1 MSLRDTFRSL
11 YDEYCDLLQE
21 RQDESLGLLLG
32 VLSRHHVL
40 LIGPRGTAK
49 SLQIRMLADAVE
61 GATFFKRL
69 VTRFS
74 VPEELWGAIKLSA
87 LKEDRYERV
96 KEGTL
101 ATAHFAFLDE
111 IWKGNSSILNSLLTL
126 VQERLFHENGTE
138 HRAPLETLI
147 GASNELPEDETL
159 AALYDRFALRYHV
172 GYIVEESAFLR
183 MIRHQGDMNLTTR
196 LALEDI
202 HEAQAEAASVEVP
215 DGVLEGLVGVRRRLY
230 EQGVIPSDRRYKE
243 SLRLVKAHAWFQGR
257 DEVGMADLS
266 VLTNVLWDDPGQISA
281 VKEAVLDVANP
292 LQKRAEVVYDNI
304 LVVWSE
310 LQKMPVETEADRS
323 ERTQQSIETLSK
335 VNTAVRELGTLR
347 EQSVKEDRPVERIDA
362 ILETS
367 KGIKSRL
374 QREEL
379 GLEV

>member
-1 MSLRDTFRSL
+1 MSLQAKFRAI
-11 YDEYCDLLQE
+11 YDEYTDLLQE

-101 ATAHFAFLDE
+101 AQAHFAFLDE

-126 VQERLFHENGTE
+126 IQERLYFENGSE
-138 HRAPLETLI
+138 YPAPLETLM

-159 AALYDRFALRYHV
+159 AALYDRFLLRYKV
-172 GYIVEESAFLR
+172 EYIVEESAFKR
-183 MIRHQGDMNLTTR
+183 MIGHAGGMTLRTKLS
-196 LALEDI
+196 LEEI
-202 HEAQAEAASVEVP
+202 HEAQEDVRAVEVP
-215 DGVLEGLVGVRRRLY
+215 DPVLEAMVDVRRGLL

-243 SLRLVKAHAWFQGR
+243 ALRIVQAHAWFQGR
-257 DEVGMADLS
+257 DETTMDDLV
-266 VLTNVLWDDPGQISA
+266 VLVNVLWDEPSQISSVQSVVLDIA
-281 VKEAVLDVANP
+281 NPYQKEAEQLH
-292 LQKRAEVVYDNI
+292 DNVM
-304 LVVWSE
+304 VVWSDVR
-310 LQKMPVETEADRS
+310 KVEDDA
-323 ERTQQSIETLSK
+323 ERTLQAIEALSK
-335 VNTAVRELGTLR
+335 VNDAVKKLDRLR
-347 EQSVKEDRPVERIDA
+347 AVSEKEGRPVERVDA
-362 ILETS
+362 IIDTVR
-367 KGIKSRL
+367 GIRSRL

-379 GLEV
+379 GLEAE